1 MNDTTENVSTETTPS
16 KWTSRKL
23 WVSVFFSL
31 VFTLLL
37 WYAKIDQST
46 FSTLIVMSIGG
57 YLISNVSQKVLVK

>member
-1 MNDTTENVSTETTPS
+1 MNDTTENVSTETTSS